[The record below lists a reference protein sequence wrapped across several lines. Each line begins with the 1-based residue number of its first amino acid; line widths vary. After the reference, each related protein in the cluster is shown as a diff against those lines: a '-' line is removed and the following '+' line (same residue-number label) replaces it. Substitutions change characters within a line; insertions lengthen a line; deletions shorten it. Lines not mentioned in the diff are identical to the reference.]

1 MNAAFRYL
9 VWRSARNRVA
19 RQLRQLRQ
27 PRYLAALVLGLG
39 YLWIVVLQQRPTSLA
54 SVGVEAG
61 LVELLAAL
69 AVLGAVLWSWLF
81 GAERRALGFTP
92 AEVTFL
98 FSGPVTRRELI
109 GFKLLKTQ
117 LVILLNAILWTVV
130 LSHDRAGLSTWLRAV
145 SVWVLLTTLS
155 LHRLSATFVRTSLRE
170 QGWHGLPHRAASLLV
185 VTVVLAA
192 AGWSIAEAAPAIAAS
207 WSRGI
212 AEFLGA
218 LRDAAHGT
226 VPRALLYPFALA
238 VRPVTAG
245 TPAEWLSAMGPALTV
260 LALHYVWVIR
270 WDAAFEEAA
279 AEASLRRAAALT
291 DPRTGRIAGRPV
303 SRSTPQLLRL
313 KPEGWPGGAIVWKN
327 FLAAVRF
334 RRVRGGAIALGL
346 AGVLLA
352 VLSFY
357 GEGTLA
363 ELAGW
368 FTLTWAGVV
377 LVVGPQWVRN
387 DLRNDLLMLDLL
399 RAYPL
404 RGSTVVGAEV
414 MASASVLTAL
424 QLSLLLLTFL
434 AFLGNE
440 TLEPGLAARGALLL
454 GAVVCLPLLNFHNV
468 LIQNGAA
475 LLFPAWVQ
483 LGPSRAGGV
492 EALGQSMLLII
503 GSAVLLSAILLLPL
517 AAGSVVFLALR
528 PHLGLWSLIP
538 AVPAAAG
545 LLALEGAV
553 TVRWLGRVFERTE
566 PGAALAVN

>member
-1 MNAAFRYL
+1 LNGIFHYL
-9 VWRSARNRVA
+9 VWRTTRNRVA
-19 RQLRQLRQ
+19 GQLRQLRQ

-39 YLWIVVLQQRPTSLA
+39 YLWVIVVQQRPTSLA
-54 SVGVEAG
+54 AAGVEAG
-61 LVELLAAL
+61 LVELLAAV
-69 AVLGAVLWSWLF
+69 AVLGAVLWSWIF

-98 FSGPVTRRELI
+98 FPGPVSRRELI

-117 LVILLNAILWTVV
+117 LVILLNAILWTAV
-130 LSHDRAGLSTWLRAV
+130 LSRDRAGLSTWLRAA

-155 LHRLSATFVRTSLRE
+155 LHRLGASFVRTSLRE
-170 QGWHGLPHRAASLLV
+170 HGWLGLPHQAASLFV

-192 AGWSIAEAAPAIAAS
+192 AGWSIADAATAIAAG
-207 WSRGI
+207 WSLGI

-218 LRDAAHGT
+218 LRDAAQGT
-226 VPRALLYPFALA
+226 APRALLYPFELVVKPVA
-238 VRPVTAG
+238 VG
-245 TPAEWLSAMGPALTV
+245 TPGEWLRAMGPALLV

-291 DPRTGRIAGRPV
+291 DPRTGRIGGRAA
-303 SRSTPQLLRL
+303 SRSTPRFLRL
-313 KPEGWPGGAIVWKN
+313 GTKGWSGGAIVWKN
-327 FLAAVRF
+327 LLAAVRF

-346 AGVLLA
+346 AAVLLA

-387 DLRNDLLMLDLL
+387 DLRSDLLMLDLL

-404 RGSTVVGAEV
+404 RGSTVVSAEV

-434 AFLGNE
+434 AFLGNQ
-440 TLEPGLAARGALLL
+440 TLEPGLGARSALFLGAL
-454 GAVVCLPLLNFHNV
+454 VSLPLLNFHSV

-475 LLFPAWVQ
+475 LLFPAWVP
-483 LGPSRAGGV
+483 LGRDRAGGV

-517 AAGSVVFLALR
+517 AAGGAVFLVLR
-528 PHLGLWSLIP
+528 THLGLWSLIP

-545 LLALEGAV
+545 LLVLEGAV
-553 TVRWLGRVFERTE
+553 IVRWLGRIFERTE
-566 PGAALAVN
+566 PGAGLAVN